1 MFKNRPPAPI
11 GLVTKGRQA
20 RKPRVEPALCGG
32 PGKASPFSH
41 NPSHPAQP
49 SRAHQPHEAA

>member
-1 MFKNRPPAPI
+1 MFKNKPPAPI

-20 RKPRVEPALCGG
+20 CKPRVEPAPCGG
-32 PGKASPFSH
+32 PGKASPFGH

-49 SRAHQPHEAA
+49 SRAHQPQEAP